1 MQVQPMLTPNC
12 MWISSYIDEY
22 KKAKLGNIYTDEIK
36 TAISEH
42 NADSVA
48 FDTWY
53 QSLKTTRFLLAGRND
68 IDVYYWIDGLGVEWI
83 PFIRVSSSMFQY

>member
-1 MQVQPMLTPNC
+1 
-12 MWISSYIDEY
+12 MWLSSYIDEY

-53 QSLKTTRFLLAGRND
+53 QSLKTTRFCWLVVMILMCIIG
-68 IDVYYWIDGLGVEWI
+68 
-83 PFIRVSSSMFQY
+83 